1 MTFVHNLGHILS
13 TCQSVGFESPIQF
26 NTCSFNLKIEL
37 KKQKQHP
44 ILVRIRTARFHI
56 AT

>member
-37 KKQKQHP
+37 KKQKHP